1 MATWKEDTIKALE
14 NLGGSAHLSKLL
26 EEVSSLRNGKLNSHW
41 QDTVREIL
49 YENTSDSK
57 YGSGKYG
64 SGEDIFYSVEGKG
77 KGVWGLRSFQNLSLR
92 NTLFKLGTEFQSERK
107 RTITNPKKP
116 SIPPGNELA
125 KWISRE
131 IPKIFNLIF
140 KNELEN
146 YQVHASA
153 GDGQWVSAPWIAI
166 LHPKVCLQPNGRI
179 SPQCGYYPVYAV
191 SKNEKLIMFALGQ
204 GEYNVRLNFPKDV
217 DHKLVDGAI
226 NLRKKIPE
234 HKKFFSNVSKTVLEN
249 KNKKSERWAKSTA
262 FGKIYKIKNLPS
274 EDILKKD
281 LIDMMK
287 MYQIAIE
294 RGGVSESV
302 SQNISFDQDQLST
315 GYEKKIIKHI
325 NNENEIIQVDPKF
338 IRQIKKDN
346 NYTCQACGL
355 NYEKVYGEYSKKK
368 DFIEAHH
375 IEPKFKVKSKA
386 DLNKKMERKAEDF
399 AILCANCHRMIHRMM
414 RKENDRIISL
424 NEFKEK
430 INQKF
435 KKNIEEL

>member
-1 MATWKEDTIKALE
+1 MKKIDVLVTGGAGYIGSHTLVELHNSGYRPIIVD
-14 NLGGSAHLSKLL
+14 NLS
-26 EEVSSLRNGKLNSHW
+26 
-41 QDTVREIL
+41 
-49 YENTSDSK
+49 NTSLANIKGAEEIIKNKITFYEFDCSNENQMNYWENQSEKYPDIPNFETFHISK
-57 YGSGKYG
+57 GPATIG
-64 SGEDIFYSVEGKG
+64 DDD
-77 KGVWGLRSFQNLSLR
+77 QLSWQFDDTGIIPEPKLASETEET

-131 IPKIFNLIF
+131 IPRIFNLIF

-325 NNENEIIQVDPKF
+325 LYID
-338 IRQIKKDN
+338 
-346 NYTCQACGL
+346 
-355 NYEKVYGEYSKKK
+355 
-368 DFIEAHH
+368 
-375 IEPKFKVKSKA
+375 
-386 DLNKKMERKAEDF
+386 
-399 AILCANCHRMIHRMM
+399 
-414 RKENDRIISL
+414 
-424 NEFKEK
+424 EFK
-430 INQKF
+430 ISS
-435 KKNIEEL
+435 